1 MRRTPKYDSR
11 VEDTPK
17 SRSPDDQ
24 STVTV
29 DEPATPALDP
39 SPRLCPNCGGAAP
52 DRFCPR
58 CGQKQGE
65 RLVSTRRLVGDM
77 LEDSFSLEA
86 RLPRTL
92 GALLVR
98 PGFLTR
104 EFVNGR
110 IARYLHPLRLY
121 VVASLAF
128 FLVLSFVAE
137 FDDLWR
143 VVGPRIEAAPDS
155 SYQLL
160 NTQVELEQ
168 VPAPFKPAARAW
180 LRQEQEVNA
189 LGRREGV
196 RVLYEA
202 TLSAVPPVVFLMVP
216 FFALVLKAMY
226 RRRLFV
232 EHAVFMLHF
241 HSLGF
246 LLAACGLLLRTQWLA
261 IALGLWI
268 AAWLFLAMRGV
279 YAKRESGAEHALV
292 TALKYAGLVLTYA
305 VAFAITVV
313 GVMIAAIMSI

>member
-1 MRRTPKYDSR
+1 MEQNPESRTRTDP
-11 VEDTPK
+11 
-17 SRSPDDQ
+17 

-29 DEPATPALDP
+29 DETATPALDP
-39 SPRLCPNCGGAAP
+39 SPRFCPNCGGAAP
-52 DRFCPR
+52 DRFCAR
-58 CGQKQGE
+58 CGQKQSE
-65 RLVSTRRLVGDM
+65 RLVSTRRLVGDI

-104 EFVNGR
+104 EFVTGR

-143 VVGPRIEAAPDS
+143 AVGTRVEAAPDS
-155 SYQLL
+155 TYRLV
-160 NTQVELEQ
+160 NTQVRLERT
-168 VPAPFKPAARAW
+168 PAPLVPAARVW
-180 LRQEQEVNA
+180 LHQEQEINA
-189 LGRREGV
+189 LGRREGM
-196 RVLYEA
+196 RVLYDA
-202 TLSAVPPVVFLMVP
+202 TLAAVPPVVFLMVP
-216 FFALVLKAMY
+216 FFALILKAMY

-246 LLAACGLLLRTQWLA
+246 LLAAIALLLRVNWLT
-261 IALGLWI
+261 IVLALWL
-268 AAWLFLAMRGV
+268 AAWLFLALRRV
-279 YAKRESGAEHALV
+279 YATNESGAEHPLG
-292 TALKYAGLVLTYA
+292 TALKFTALLLCYV
-305 VAFAITVV
+305 VAFAITVAS
-313 GVMIAAIMSI
+313 VMIAAILTV